1 MYRNCYLQWRAV
13 LVFAVLAMGGLHA
26 THAGET
32 VRVCTNQEST
42 GTTTMR
48 LAMHLM
54 TQVRMQFPAIIFEY
68 TALPWKRCLFK
79 AEQGEFD
86 AVLTASFLPERAKRL
101 VYPHNADGSL
111 NANKRMFNLGMAMIR
126 RAGSSVT
133 WDGEQF
139 VNLDGPAGVQ
149 LGYSI
154 GEYLRTHHV
163 EVDDGSPTVVSGLR
177 KLSVGRIGVFVFNP
191 FNLDA
196 EINDASYASRLEL
209 VTNPLVQKKPYFL
222 IFSNQYN
229 TAQPDM
235 PPKIWGALELARNT
249 GTFKTLYTQQ
259 MGPALKNLDLRP

>member
-1 MYRNCYLQWRAV
+1 MYRNGYLQWRAV
-13 LVFAVLAMGGLHA
+13 LVSVVLSMGGLHA
-26 THAGET
+26 ANAGDT

-42 GTTTMR
+42 GTSTMR

-54 TQVRMQFPAIIFEY
+54 TQVRIQLPAIIFEY
-68 TALPWKRCLFK
+68 TALPWKRCLSK
-79 AEQGEFD
+79 ADQGEFD
-86 AVLTASFLPERAKRL
+86 AVLTASYLPERAKRL
-101 VYPHNADGSL
+101 IYPYNADGSL

-126 RAGSSVT
+126 RVGSRVS

-139 VNLDGPAGVQ
+139 VNLEGPAGVQ

-154 GEYLRTHHV
+154 GEYLRAHHV

-177 KLSVGRIGVFVFNP
+177 KLSAGRIGVFVFNP

-196 EINDASYASRLEL
+196 EINDASYASKLEL
-209 VTNPLVQKKPYFL
+209 VANPLVQKKPYFL
-222 IFSNQYN
+222 VFSSQHN

-235 PPKIWGALELARNT
+235 PSRIWSAMELARNT
-249 GTFKTLYTQQ
+249 GAFKTLYTQQ